1 MTEPVI
7 HFFIYFWIDRVSRR
21 SHSWMRSLSATIL
34 QQLLRQNMGFEG
46 VIISDST
53 KMGEYY

>member
-1 MTEPVI
+1 
-7 HFFIYFWIDRVSRR
+7 
-21 SHSWMRSLSATIL
+21 MRSLSATIL

-53 KMGEYY
+53 NIGNTTECSLAW